1 MGTPTSVPL
10 ALAMSEAEERR
21 RSYEELLAICERLEG
36 ERGRHL
42 VIQRDLIGTKDR
54 VDRELMRFKAIQ
66 SYITSALDVS
76 TAADF
81 HTLTLE
87 AIIEAFEFEVA
98 LVLRKT
104 GDGDTLVAAGEFGFE
119 DPPGLLPFS
128 MDWIDSD
135 DSQIIEA
142 TDPLLKNWPD
152 LNLAQSIICPL
163 TDKAGA
169 FNGAILGGVTLE
181 SAEFFE
187 PISDEHKS
195 AFTVMVRQASAL
207 WTNRE
212 LNAEIKSHN
221 ERLVD
226 LTSSYSRFVP
236 FQFLE
241 LLSRESI
248 EEIGAGDAAGLEMN
262 VLFADIRG
270 FTTLS
275 EKLGPQGAFAM
286 LNEFLSVVEPPI
298 EKENG
303 FVNQYQGDAIMALF
317 PGEADAALRCALAM
331 VKETQALNVRRKSRS
346 ETEIRFGLGISS
358 DPLMLG
364 AIGGGHRLESN
375 VVGDTAN
382 LSARTES
389 LTKLFGAQ
397 ILFTDHTK
405 ERLKDASKFEIRELD
420 RVVVVGRETA
430 VTVYELMDVDAPELK
445 AQKQQIQAQ
454 FEKGLE
460 FYRAGE
466 FLSACKHF
474 EACVALAPDDQ
485 AAALYI
491 ERCRSLVDSPPQSD
505 WQGLT
510 VLGRK

>member
-1 MGTPTSVPL
+1 
-10 ALAMSEAEERR
+10 MSDPEDR
-21 RSYEELLAICERLEG
+21 RSYEELLAICERLEA

-66 SYITSALDVS
+66 KYMTDALEAS
-76 TAADF
+76 TASEF

-98 LVLRKT
+98 LLLRT
-104 GDGDTLVAAGEFGFE
+104 TTDGNTLVAAGEFGFG

-128 MDWIDSD
+128 MEWIDPN
-135 DSQIIEA
+135 DSRIVNA
-142 TDPLLKNWPD
+142 ADPLLKNWQE
-152 LNLAQSIICPL
+152 LKLAQAIVCPL
-163 TDKAGA
+163 TDTSGA

-181 SAEFFE
+181 SADFFD

-195 AFTVMVRQASAL
+195 AFTVMVRQASAI
-207 WTNRE
+207 WTTRE
-212 LNAEIKSHN
+212 LNEEIKSHN
-221 ERLVD
+221 ERLVE

-241 LLSRESI
+241 LLNRESI
-248 EEIGAGDAAGLEMN
+248 EQIGPGDAAGLEMN

-275 EKLGPQGAFAM
+275 EQMGPQKAFAM
-286 LNEFLSVVEPPI
+286 LNEFLTTVEPPI
-298 EKENG
+298 ENENG

-317 PGEADAALRCALAM
+317 PGEADAALRCAIAM
-331 VKETQALNVRRKSRS
+331 VKETQALNIRRKSRD
-346 ETEIRFGLGISS
+346 EAEIRFGLGISS
-358 DPLMLG
+358 GPLMLG
-364 AIGGGHRLESN
+364 AIGGVHRLESN

-389 LTKLFGAQ
+389 LTKLFGSQ
-397 ILFTDHTK
+397 ILFTNHTK
-405 ERLKDASKFEIRELD
+405 ERLSDASKFEIRELD
-420 RVVVVGRETA
+420 RVVVIGREMA
-430 VTVYELMDVDAPELK
+430 VTVYELMDLDAPELK

-454 FEKGLE
+454 FENGLE
-460 FYRAGE
+460 HYRAGE
-466 FLSACKHF
+466 FLPACKRF
-474 EACVALAPDDQ
+474 EACVALAPDDR

-491 ERCRSLVDSPPQSD
+491 ERCRSLVETPPQED

-510 VLGRK
+510 VLGQK